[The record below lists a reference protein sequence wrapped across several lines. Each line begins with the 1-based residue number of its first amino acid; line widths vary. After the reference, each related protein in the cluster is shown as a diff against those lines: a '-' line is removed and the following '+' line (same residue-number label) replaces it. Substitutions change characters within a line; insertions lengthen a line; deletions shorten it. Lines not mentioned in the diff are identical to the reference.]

1 MGGLFHKPKTPAPI
15 KVKSAPSTS
24 SASTQAALDKA
35 AQEEAARL
43 QRGRAATL
51 LTGGA
56 GLKDRGTTSKVLLG
70 Q

>member
-1 MGGLFHKPKTPAPI
+1 MSGLFSKPKISAPAPLPA
-15 KVKSAPSTS
+15 APADDA
-24 SASTQAALDKA
+24 ASQAAMDQA
-35 AQEEAARL
+35 AREEAARL

-56 GLKDRGTTSKVLLG
+56 GVKGGTTSKVLLG

>member
-1 MGGLFHKPKTPAPI
+1 MSGLFSKPKISAPAPRPA
-15 KVKSAPSTS
+15 APVADDA
-24 SASTQAALDKA
+24 ASQAAMDQA
-35 AQEEAARL
+35 AREEAARL

-56 GLKDRGTTSKVLLG
+56 GVKGGTTSKVLLG